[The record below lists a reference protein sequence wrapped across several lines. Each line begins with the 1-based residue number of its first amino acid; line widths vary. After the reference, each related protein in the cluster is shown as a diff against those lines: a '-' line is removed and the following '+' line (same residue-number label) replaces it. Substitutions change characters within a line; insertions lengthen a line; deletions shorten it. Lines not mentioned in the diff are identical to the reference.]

1 MPGLAVGRGAGGQDD
16 EEPSGDSDAPNRYFQ
31 LTACAPGGIA
41 DADGGFAK
49 KVLDVCIKHASRK
62 PEGFMYWPRDF
73 SKAKWSPGEMSTGG
87 GEDYLVPFNG

>member
-1 MPGLAVGRGAGGQDD
+1 MPGLTVGRGGGLQD
-16 EEPSGDSDAPNRYFQ
+16 EETPEDESDAPNRYFQ

-49 KVLDVCIKHASRK
+49 KILDTCIKYASRK

-73 SKAKWSPGEMSTGG
+73 SKAR
-87 GEDYLVPFNG
+87 